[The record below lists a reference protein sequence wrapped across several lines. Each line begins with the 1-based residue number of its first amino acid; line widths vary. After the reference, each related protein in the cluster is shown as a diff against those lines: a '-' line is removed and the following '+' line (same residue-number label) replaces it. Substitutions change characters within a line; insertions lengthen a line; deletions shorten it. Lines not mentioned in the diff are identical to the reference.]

1 MRIVAFTLVAQMFS
15 ALGSSA
21 GQDTAAI
28 SGAHPLAETVLLFPV
43 DLLGLVG
50 SLHSKPLLSRQNLA
64 FN

>member
-1 MRIVAFTLVAQMFS
+1 MFS